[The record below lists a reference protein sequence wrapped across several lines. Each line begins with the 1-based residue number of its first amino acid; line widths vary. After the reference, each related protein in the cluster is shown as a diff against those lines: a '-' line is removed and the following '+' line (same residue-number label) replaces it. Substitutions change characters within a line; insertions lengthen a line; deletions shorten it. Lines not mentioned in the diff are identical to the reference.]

1 MMENI
6 DVAIE
11 LAHNCVRN
19 NTILEDIHAGEE
31 LPEKYK
37 NGFSMISQEE
47 MKELMEQV
55 IANLLYY
62 LDNPELIHVHWD
74 SGLFKAPPEW
84 YKDLE
89 RYK

>member
-19 NTILEDIHAGEE
+19 NTILEDIHADGGISEE
-31 LPEKYK
+31 
-37 NGFSMISQEE
+37 Q
-47 MKELMEQV
+47 MKTLMEE
-55 IANLLYY
+55 IITNLRCY
-62 LDNPELIHVHWD
+62 LDKPEMIYVHWD

>member
-1 MMENI
+1 MENI

-19 NTILEDIHAGEE
+19 NTILEDIHADGGISEE
-31 LPEKYK
+31 
-37 NGFSMISQEE
+37 Q
-47 MKELMEQV
+47 MKELMEGI

-84 YKDLE
+84 YENLE
-89 RYK
+89 RYE